1 MKIYMNVLKG
11 IIVGI
16 IVGVAAISA
25 ISFPTDIPEVHT
37 SYSSGECVKV
47 VNFIESDKYTCENFP
62 HRYNRV
68 WVKQMIRILKE
79 VTDWG
84 TDDVS
89 NGTYYVNEQGQLV
102 AYMPKGGAYKEFT
115 KPMKQFSTSRR
126 KFKEIGVIDDGDSG
140 TPVKGSKGNTYY
152 VKEGKCSC
160 PGFKFR
166 QKCKHLL
173 EVAA

>member
-1 MKIYMNVLKG
+1 MNAVKG
-11 IIVGI
+11 ITIGTI
-16 IVGVAAISA
+16 AGVALGTA
-25 ISFPTDIPEVHT
+25 ISFATDIPEVQT
-37 SYSSGECVKV
+37 SHSSGECVKV
-47 VNFIESDKYTCENFP
+47 INFTESDTFTCEDLP
-62 HRYNRV
+62 SRYSHV

-84 TDDVS
+84 TENVS
-89 NGTYYVNEQGQLV
+89 NGTYYVNEHGQLV
-102 AYMPKGGAYKEFT
+102 AYMPKGGAYKEFN

-126 KFKEIGVIDDGDSG
+126 KFKELGTIDNGDSG

-166 QKCKHLL
+166 QRCKHLL